1 MSVSIALIPVFG
13 LIVLGYLLK
22 RFHFPGDTFW
32 AQAEKFTYFLLFPA
46 MLIYKLTNAERGG
59 VELANIAFI
68 VISFLMSMSLVLVLC
83 QKVFKWSGSVFTS
96 IYQGGIRFNSYVG
109 LAAISG
115 LYGDA
120 YLPSAAVAMAIMIP
134 LINLLCILAFS
145 VWGDKEIK
153 GLMGIFKTIASN
165 PLIVAC
171 VVGITFNM
179 TGVTFH
185 PIVAGMIS
193 PLSQLALPMGL
204 MAVGAGLNLKA
215 LRGASTPFFVSSF
228 VKLIIFPVVS
238 LFLLWLIGADEVTTT
253 VVVLL
258 SCLPTA
264 SSSYILARQLGGDAD
279 LMATIVSGQT
289 LLAIVTI
296 PLMIVWLL

>member
-1 MSVSIALIPVFG
+1 MSVSLALVPVFG
-13 LIVLGYLLK
+13 LIVLGYLL
-22 RFHFPGDTFW
+22 RRMGFPGDSFW
-32 AQAEKFTYFLLFPA
+32 PQAEKFTYFLLFPA

-59 VELANIAFI
+59 VELGDITII
-68 VISFLMSMSLVLVLC
+68 VIMFLLTVSTLLVVMQLIL
-83 QKVFKWSGSVFTS
+83 KWPGAVFTS

-109 LAAISG
+109 LAAISE
-115 LYGDA
+115 LFGDA

-145 VWGDKEIK
+145 IWGEREIK
-153 GLMGIFKTIASN
+153 GLSGIFKAVATN

-179 TGVTFH
+179 LGVRFYAV
-185 PIVAGMIS
+185 IDGMIK

-215 LRGASTPFFVSSF
+215 LRGASTSFAVSS
-228 VKLIIFPVVS
+228 VIKLLVFPLVS
-238 LFLLWLIGADEVTTT
+238 LAILRLLGADEVTST
-253 VVVLL
+253 VVILL

-289 LLAIVTI
+289 LLAIATI
-296 PLMIVWLL
+296 PLMVVWII

>member
-1 MSVSIALIPVFG
+1 MAVSLALIPVFG
-13 LIVLGYLLK
+13 LIVLGYVLK
-22 RFHFPGDTFW
+22 RTGFPGDTFW
-32 AQAEKFTYFLLFPA
+32 PQAEKFTYFLLFPA
-46 MLIYKLTNAERGG
+46 MLIYKLANAERGG
-59 VELANIAFI
+59 VALGDITIIVVTFLL
-68 VISFLMSMSLVLVLC
+68 VISMLLVVMQWRL
-83 QKVFKWSGSVFTS
+83 KWSGAVFTS

-109 LAAISG
+109 LAAISE
-115 LYGDA
+115 LFGDA

-134 LINLLCILAFS
+134 IINLLCILAFS
-145 VWGDKEIK
+145 IWGEREIK
-153 GLMGIFKTIASN
+153 GVAGIFKAIATN

-171 VVGITFNM
+171 VVGITLNM
-179 TGVTFH
+179 LGIRFVGVFD
-185 PIVAGMIS
+185 GMIS

-215 LRGASTPFFVSSF
+215 LRGASSSFAVSSV
-228 VKLIIFPVVS
+228 VKLLIFPLIS
-238 LFLLWLIGADEVTTT
+238 LAILRLMNADQVTST
-253 VVVLL
+253 VVILL

-296 PLMIVWLL
+296 PLMVIWLI

>member
-1 MSVSIALIPVFG
+1 MSVSVALIPVFG
-13 LIVLGYLLK
+13 LIVLGYLL
-22 RFHFPGDTFW
+22 RRINFPGDTFW

-59 VELANIAFI
+59 VELGSIAMI
-68 VISFLMSMSLVLVLC
+68 VVLFLLIVSLILVVLHLI
-83 QKVFKWSGSVFTS
+83 FKWSGAIFTS

-109 LAAISG
+109 LAAVSE
-115 LYGDA
+115 LFGDA

-134 LINLLCILAFS
+134 LINILCILVFS
-145 VWGDKEIK
+145 IWGEKEIK
-153 GLMGIFKTIASN
+153 GVSGILKAIVTN

-171 VVGITFNM
+171 GVGITFNM
-179 TGVTFH
+179 MGVGFY
-185 PIVAGMIS
+185 PVVDGMIK

-215 LRGASTPFFVSSF
+215 LRGASTSFVVSSV
-228 VKLIIFPVVS
+228 VKLLVFPIVSVIILKILEVDP
-238 LFLLWLIGADEVTTT
+238 VTTT
-253 VVVLL
+253 VVILL

-296 PLMIVWLL
+296 PLMVTWLI

>member
-1 MSVSIALIPVFG
+1 MSVSVALIPVFA
-13 LIVLGYLLK
+13 LIMLGYLL
-22 RFHFPGDTFW
+22 RRINFPGHTFW
-32 AQAEKFTYFLLFPA
+32 SQAEKFTYFLLFPA

-59 VELANIAFI
+59 VQLADIALI
-68 VISFLMSMSLVLVLC
+68 VVLFLLSVSALLIIA
-83 QKVFKWSGSVFTS
+83 QKLLKWPGAIFTS

-109 LAAISG
+109 LAAISE
-115 LYGDA
+115 LFGDA

-134 LINLLCILAFS
+134 LINLLCILVFS
-145 VWGDKEIK
+145 VWGEKEIK
-153 GLMGIFKTIASN
+153 GLSGVLKAIVTN

-171 VVGITFNM
+171 VIGISLNM
-179 TGVTFH
+179 AGVRFYS
-185 PIVAGMIS
+185 VVEGMIK

-204 MAVGAGLNLKA
+204 MAVGAGLNLKS
-215 LRGASTPFFVSSF
+215 LRGASMPFVVSSF
-228 VKLIIFPVVS
+228 IKLLVFPVIS
-238 LFLLWLIGADEVTTT
+238 LLILRLVGADLVTST
-253 VVVLL
+253 VVILL

-296 PLMIVWLL
+296 PFMVTLLL

>member
-1 MSVSIALIPVFG
+1 MSVSVALIPVFG
-13 LIVLGYLLK
+13 LIVLGYLL
-22 RFHFPGDTFW
+22 RRINFPGDSFW
-32 AQAEKFTYFLLFPA
+32 PQAEKFTYFLLFPA

-59 VELANIAFI
+59 VELGNIAII
-68 VISFLMSMSLVLVLC
+68 VALFLIIVSVVLVVIQL
-83 QKVFKWSGSVFTS
+83 VAKWPGAVFTS

-109 LAAISG
+109 LAAVSE
-115 LYGDA
+115 LFGDA

-134 LINLLCILAFS
+134 LINLLCILVFS
-145 VWGDKEIK
+145 VWGEREIK
-153 GLMGIFKTIASN
+153 GVTGILKAIATN

-179 TGVTFH
+179 MEVEFYA
-185 PIVAGMIS
+185 VVDGMIK

-215 LRGASTPFFVSSF
+215 LRGASTSFVVSSI
-228 VKLIIFPVVS
+228 VKLLVFPIVS
-238 LFLLWLIGADEVTTT
+238 LIILKLLQMDPVTST
-253 VVVLL
+253 VVILL

-289 LLAIVTI
+289 LLAIITI
-296 PLMIVWLL
+296 PLMVTWLI

>member
-1 MSVSIALIPVFG
+1 MSVSVALIPVFG
-13 LIVLGYLLK
+13 LIVLGYLL
-22 RFHFPGDTFW
+22 RRINFPGGSFW
-32 AQAEKFTYFLLFPA
+32 PQAEKFTYFLLFPA

-59 VELANIAFI
+59 VELANIAII
-68 VISFLMSMSLVLVLC
+68 VVLFLLIVSFLLVLV
-83 QKVFKWSGSVFTS
+83 QRIYKWSGPVFTS

-109 LAAISG
+109 LAAVSE
-115 LYGDA
+115 LFGDA

-134 LINLLCILAFS
+134 LINILCILVFS
-145 VWGDKEIK
+145 IWGEKKIK
-153 GLMGIFKTIASN
+153 GISGIFKAIVTN

-171 VVGITFNM
+171 GVGITLNM
-179 TGVTFH
+179 MGVGFY
-185 PIVAGMIS
+185 PIVDGMIK

-215 LRGASTPFFVSSF
+215 LRGASTSFVVSSA
-228 VKLIIFPVVS
+228 VKLLVFPIVS
-238 LFLLWLIGADEVTTT
+238 LIILKIVGADPVTST
-253 VVVLL
+253 VVILL

-289 LLAIVTI
+289 LLAIITI
-296 PLMIVWLL
+296 PLMITWLV

>member
-1 MSVSIALIPVFG
+1 MSVSVALIPVFG
-13 LIVLGYLLK
+13 LIVLGYIL
-22 RFHFPGDTFW
+22 RRINFPGGSFW
-32 AQAEKFTYFLLFPA
+32 PQAEKFTYFLLFPA

-59 VELANIAFI
+59 VELGNIAII
-68 VISFLMSMSLVLVLC
+68 VVLFLLVVSVILLAIQVTL
-83 QKVFKWSGSVFTS
+83 KWSGAVFTS

-109 LAAISG
+109 LAAVSE
-115 LYGDA
+115 LFGDA

-134 LINLLCILAFS
+134 LINLLCILVFS
-145 VWGDKEIK
+145 VWGTKEIK
-153 GLMGIFKTIASN
+153 GVSGIIKAIVTN

-179 TGVTFH
+179 MGVTFNA
-185 PIVAGMIS
+185 IVDGMIK

-215 LRGASTPFFVSSF
+215 LRGASTSFVVSSV
-228 VKLIIFPVVS
+228 VKLLVFPVVS
-238 LFLLWLIGADEVTTT
+238 LIILKLLDTDSLTAT
-253 VVVLL
+253 VVILL

-264 SSSYILARQLGGDAD
+264 SSSYILAKQLGGDAD

-289 LLAIVTI
+289 LLAIITI
-296 PLMIVWLL
+296 PVMVTWLI